1 MVSEWPCDGDTAD
14 LHVLYAGQY
23 LHMTLYGQT
32 RLPPIHTAPPTYIDE
47 KIGRRYLTTPCC
59 RQVVQLFL
67 CCSYTPPTD
76 LDIPWLAH
84 HTPARPPARR
94 RRPLEGQSIVQRAR
108 IFAPAPP
115 SRQVQGQADPLHS
128 TTRNA
133 LHVPVYAPARFSTTT
148 SSIAHSRAILECR
161 NSSSPVPRLLVF
173 SARRDHDH

>member
-1 MVSEWPCDGDTAD
+1 MKGSQQMVSEWPCDGDTAD

-23 LHMTLYGQT
+23 LHMTWYGQT

-84 HTPARPPARR
+84 HTPARPPARQQPTVDAPSR
-94 RRPLEGQSIVQRAR
+94 VNPS
-108 IFAPAPP
+108 FSAPAFSPLLHHPGKFRAKRIHCTPP
-115 SRQVQGQADPLHS
+115 PEMHCMCPCMHLPDSPRPH
-128 TTRNA
+128 
-133 LHVPVYAPARFSTTT
+133 PA
-148 SSIAHSRAILECR
+148 
-161 NSSSPVPRLLVF
+161 
-173 SARRDHDH
+173 